1 MVTDTDSC
9 TQWTVTVEEYETDS
23 GESLMTR
30 RTTTTKQS
38 GKRARRRERENRGT
52 AAVEAVKEKATEAHA
67 ENSCKEAETATEQES
82 RTKAWRW
89 WLIVGGIVLIAAAVT
104 MVKKRLT
111 SNN

>member
-1 MVTDTDSC
+1 
-9 TQWTVTVEEYETDS
+9 VTVEEYETDS

-38 GKRARRRERENRGT
+38 GKRARRSERENRGT
-52 AAVEAVKEKATEAHA
+52 AAVEAVKEKATETHT
-67 ENSCKEAETATEQES
+67 ENSCKEAETATDQES
-82 RTKAWRW
+82 RTKAWQW